1 MIKQVLLVMSFAT
14 AVVNASTLDVGLVA
28 HNTFNGN
35 ADDSS
40 GNGRNLT
47 FRVPGHVSYSYDS
60 TLGRQV
66 LNLTGGNRAD
76 YFSSGPSLPESQMI
90 EYTYGLWINPTN
102 LGRNWPEWTYLLV
115 GGWANE
121 VETLRYS
128 ENTALHGYTGF
139 GGPFSEFSAN
149 KWQHI
154 TVTKTGSV
162 WNYYY
167 NGFLNYTKNNGS
179 PAVTFDKNFYYLF
192 NSGGYQYELNGQVS
206 DLVIYD
212 RALTSSEV
220 AQLVPEPS
228 ALSLL
233 AIGLGGLA
241 MMRRR
246 RS

>member
-1 MIKQVLLVMSFAT
+1 M
-14 AVVNASTLDVGLVA
+14 
-28 HNTFNGN
+28 
-35 ADDSS
+35 
-40 GNGRNLT
+40 
-47 FRVPGHVSYSYDS
+47 
-60 TLGRQV
+60 
-66 LNLTGGNRAD
+66 
-76 YFSSGPSLPESQMI
+76 
-90 EYTYGLWINPTN
+90 
-102 LGRNWPEWTYLLV
+102 
-115 GGWANE
+115 
-121 VETLRYS
+121 ETLRYS

-228 ALSLL
+228 ALSLP

-246 RS
+246 RL